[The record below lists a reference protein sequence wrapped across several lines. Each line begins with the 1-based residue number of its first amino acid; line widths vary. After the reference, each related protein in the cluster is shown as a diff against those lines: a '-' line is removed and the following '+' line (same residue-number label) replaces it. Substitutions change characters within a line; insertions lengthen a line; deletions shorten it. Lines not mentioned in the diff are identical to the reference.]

1 LLSSDECFKF
11 GFFGNSGDF
20 GNLLAHSRDLSDDD
34 LLRKN
39 ASFLRTHSRS
49 SEAAVTCDPNGR
61 PLTTGLQAV
70 SGFPTNQ
77 AFLAQLLI
85 RRRRS
90 RQIQLQYRIEE
101 KLLSIDKICTCV

>member
-1 LLSSDECFKF
+1 MAAFLLFAICSAAF
-11 GFFGNSGDF
+11 GRF
-20 GNLLAHSRDLSDDD
+20 AHHGHLSDDD
-34 LLRKN
+34 VLRKN
-39 ASFLRTHSRS
+39 ASLRTHSSS

-77 AFLAQLLI
+77 AFLARMLI

-90 RQIQLQYRIEE
+90 RQIQLHYRIED
-101 KLLSIDKICTCV
+101 KLLSIDKLCTCV